1 MQMQGNTILVAGG
14 ARGIGRGL
22 AEQLCWLGNEVIVLD
37 EEPHQAQAAAGAT
50 PGMCAVTLDV
60 ADPWRVAAFCEQ
72 VAGSCPGLNVLV
84 NITIALPVRH
94 LPGLGALLQ
103 GDDTHARAQA
113 RQLGIQHL
121 TGALLAHFRR
131 RGRGSVM
138 NVSVGP
144 VLGPPPVRR
153 SDFDAG
159 GRACA
164 VSVTKRWARACIEVT
179 DVGVAPSAGA
189 ADAALLR
196 PGLSRVQWLSSLAH
210 LLAEGLQE
218 DAAIARLRTLG
229 DVPRPVARETRREAL
244 AGVDS

>member
-1 MQMQGNTILVAGG
+1 MQMQGNTILMAGG
-14 ARGIGRGL
+14 TRGIGRGL
-22 AEQLCWLGNEVIVLD
+22 AEQLCRLGNEVIVFD
-37 EEPHQAQAAAGAT
+37 DEPHQAQAAARAA
-50 PGMCAVTLDV
+50 PGMRAVALDL
-60 ADPWRVAAFCEQ
+60 ADPWSVAGFCEQ
-72 VAGSCPGLNVLV
+72 VAGTCPALNVLV

-103 GDDTHARAQA
+103 GDDTHERAQA

-153 SDFDAG
+153 PDFDGG

-179 DVGVAPSAGA
+179 DVGVAPSAAA
-189 ADAALLR
+189 ADAAVPR
-196 PGLSRVQWLSSLAH
+196 PGLSRVQWLSSVAH
-210 LLAEGLQE
+210 LLAQGLHE
-218 DAAIARLRTLG
+218 DAAIARLRALG
-229 DVPRPVARETRREAL
+229 DAPRPVAREGRREAL
-244 AGVDS
+244 ATADS